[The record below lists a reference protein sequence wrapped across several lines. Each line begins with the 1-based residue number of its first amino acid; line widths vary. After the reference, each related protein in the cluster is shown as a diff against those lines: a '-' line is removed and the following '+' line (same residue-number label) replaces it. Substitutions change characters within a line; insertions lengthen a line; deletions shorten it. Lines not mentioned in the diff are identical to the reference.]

1 MKKIIFAFSTLL
13 ILGLLLTAC
22 SPPDKTTTPKKPNK
36 STQKESLHITI
47 SETEIPANK
56 YQNKGYELVTF
67 GGELTKIGKYA
78 FKGNKLAKLRLP
90 KSLKI
95 IGDGAFENNAIE
107 ELVLPE
113 SVTEVGK
120 NAFSGNK
127 LKSVTL
133 LTKIKRLHKDVFA
146 NKKNA
151 LPQFPIFKVPTQ
163 EVLEWIVS
171 TFTTTKDDGTKSIPS
186 VKTTDEKSLKQE
198 DITKYIEKARTADDT
213 DDDDDGDDA
222 EEGDDDD
229 DEGDDAEEG
238 DDDDGDGDDAEEGD
252 DDDDEGDGAEEGDDD
267 GDGAEEEDDDDGDDA
282 EEGDDDDDEGDG
294 AEEGDDDGDGAEED
308 DDEGDDA
315 EEGDDDDGDGDDAEE
330 GDDDDGDA
338 EYDKS
343 AKKAE
348 SMELLDAGVSK
359 FAYFRDKTTGRF
371 RYIPPLPQNVEA
383 IYFLAAKKHNPI
395 HGFNNKGQIGFY
407 YLYKKDDTIRIK
419 ITFAKEVHIDNKEVE
434 KFKKKLGSFC
444 GGKPYI
450 TLSFFPN
457 NDPDNDER
465 KACVIASRG
474 GGRKSLEFWYTVQD
488 GDSTT
493 SIHLGA
499 GKTIGQHLSIKDIDD
514 KNVSNMLEDSDPD
527 DATTQK
533 LYKIIIETTKPNVEL
548 IKPKVRICKKDAAN
562 KCSKIEKI
570 FGINERIEVQV
581 IFEAKEIQTLPNAI
595 KNMKDSN
602 NPYFTLY
609 VGDKTIKAYYVD
621 KQTPEVNKKN
631 KKRKMIFYT
640 LPKDEIN
647 VYNNPEGDIS
657 IAEDSFQLNG
667 ATIKDIAN
675 RNIDTTL
682 KARTTSYKVVDEKK
696 RYTRLIAV
704 RSGYSESSCIEIEEI
719 LTEGEKKK
727 DDECVK
733 TP

>member
-67 GGELTKIGKYA
+67 GGKLTKIGKYA

-198 DITKYIEKARTADDT
+198 DITKYIEKAKTADDT
-213 DDDDDGDDA
+213 DEDDEGDGDGDDAEEDDDDDDDAEEDDDDGDDA
-222 EEGDDDD
+222 EEGDDD
-229 DEGDDAEEG
+229 GDDAEEG
-238 DDDDGDGDDAEEGD
+238 DDDGDDAEEGD
-252 DDDDEGDGAEEGDDD
+252 DDGDGAEEGDDD
-267 GDGAEEEDDDDGDDA
+267 GDDAEEGDDDGDGAEEDDDDGDDA
-282 EEGDDDDDEGDG
+282 EEGDDDD
-294 AEEGDDDGDGAEED
+294 
-308 DDEGDDA
+308 
-315 EEGDDDDGDGDDAEE
+315 
-330 GDDDDGDA
+330 A

-348 SMELLDAGVSK
+348 SIELLAGGVSK
-359 FAYFRDKTTGRF
+359 FLYFRDKTTGRF
-371 RYIPPLPQNVEA
+371 QYIPPLPQNVEA

-395 HGFNNKGQIGFY
+395 HGFNNRGQIGFY

-450 TLSFFPN
+450 TLDFFPN
-457 NDPDNDER
+457 NGER

-488 GDSTT
+488 GDSAT
-493 SIHLGA
+493 SIYLGA

-514 KNVSNMLEDSDPD
+514 KNVSNMLADSDPGN
-527 DATTQK
+527 ATTQK

-562 KCSKIEKI
+562 KCSKTEKI

-640 LPKDEIN
+640 LPIPKDEVN

-704 RSGYSESSCIEIEEI
+704 RSPYSESLCIEIEEI